1 MRFINYC
8 VEKMKCKLLMSRVS
22 YSNIRKLIPNNYS
35 EKKKFEQNP
44 IRNNTSSIEVLLM
57 LIKYYA
63 PNFKKVS
70 EKR

>member
-1 MRFINYC
+1 MLLIRDSIKKVIVCAFINYC

-44 IRNNTSSIEVLLM
+44 IRNNTSSIEVL
-57 LIKYYA
+57 
-63 PNFKKVS
+63 PV
-70 EKR
+70 